1 MCNMP
6 GFYPQIVLLRTHQHP
21 VINEGQVGVTACSVV
36 RVTALTG
43 VLLTEGGLVWVMDLI
58 GIWSLEKTV
67 WSICYILLEFWKV
80 RSNFLQA

>member
-21 VINEGQVGVTACSVV
+21 VINEGQVSSVTACSVV

-43 VLLTEGGLVWVMDLI
+43 VLLTEDGLVWVMDLI

-67 WSICYILLEFWKV
+67 WSICYILLDFWKV
-80 RSNFLQA
+80 R